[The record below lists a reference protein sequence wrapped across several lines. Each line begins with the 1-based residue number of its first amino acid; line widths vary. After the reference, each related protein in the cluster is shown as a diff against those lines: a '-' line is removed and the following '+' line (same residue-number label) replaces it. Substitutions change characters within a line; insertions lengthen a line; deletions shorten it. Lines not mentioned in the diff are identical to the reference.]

1 MNTLR
6 MGKRGRKKT
15 IIEKR
20 ITNTFDDK
28 AGDIIEDS
36 NSAFPREIKIFKT
49 PLKGLAPRDPSDPVF
64 IAAQRALVSDAN
76 KDQDEELFRSEASK
90 MPKFEK
96 VKYYTSLILG
106 TLCIVNVF
114 VFLFLIP
121 FVLDPAIS
129 TISQRY
135 IF

>member
-1 MNTLR
+1 MNTLK

-28 AGDIIEDS
+28 AGGDLIEDS

-64 IAAQRALVSDAN
+64 IAAQRALVSVGMGRAAARPEIWPTGRVFLLARPDPG
-76 KDQDEELFRSEASK
+76 R
-90 MPKFEK
+90 
-96 VKYYTSLILG
+96 ILG
-106 TLCIVNVF
+106 SPT
-114 VFLFLIP
+114 
-121 FVLDPAIS
+121 
-129 TISQRY
+129 
-135 IF
+135 

>member
-15 IIEKR
+15 NIEKR

-49 PLKGLAPRDPSDPVF
+49 PLKVVMYSGSRNPETRGGRPR
-64 IAAQRALVSDAN
+64 
-76 KDQDEELFRSEASK
+76 
-90 MPKFEK
+90 KFNPR
-96 VKYYTSLILG
+96 T
-106 TLCIVNVF
+106 
-114 VFLFLIP
+114 
-121 FVLDPAIS
+121 
-129 TISQRY
+129 
-135 IF
+135 